1 MLLDPAANITRC
13 GRKHNWSPSSWQAN
27 NDYGTNASRRQICDN
42 LCDYR
47 CGLSPEALQQP
58 CGFSPFPQR
67 TLRPNSR
74 HRGSSEPRPSFQD
87 DKSIPD
93 QNSIPDQKLDA
104 AAAALEQVA
113 NVREDYQQRIEAA
126 APSDRQGI
134 ADEAKNAL
142 VKAITNHGLSV
153 EEYTSILVVAQNDP
167 VVREK
172 IVQRIRSSP
181 K

>member
-1 MLLDPAANITRC
+1 LIQEKHTTENLDSRNGSARSKKLHAHHR
-13 GRKHNWSPSSWQAN
+13 SPTFFN
-27 NDYGTNASRRQICDN
+27 R
-42 LCDYR
+42 
-47 CGLSPEALQQP
+47 
-58 CGFSPFPQR
+58 
-67 TLRPNSR
+67 
-74 HRGSSEPRPSFQD
+74 
-87 DKSIPD
+87 KSIPD
-93 QNSIPDQKLDA
+93 QNRIPDQKLDA

-113 NVREDYQQRIEAA
+113 NVREDYQQRMEAA

-142 VKAITNHGLSV
+142 VKAITNHGLSI

-172 IVQRIRSSP
+172 ILQRVRSSP

>member
-1 MLLDPAANITRC
+1 MRQSMRLPMRSLAGGVTTAVWLLSVPAANAQAQFP
-13 GRKHNWSPSSWQAN
+13 SP
-27 NDYGTNASRRQICDN
+27 G
-42 LCDYR
+42 
-47 CGLSPEALQQP
+47 P
-58 CGFSPFPQR
+58 
-67 TLRPNSR
+67 
-74 HRGSSEPRPSFQD
+74 SEQRPSFAQRPSFPD
-87 DKSIPD
+87 EKSIPD

>member
-1 MLLDPAANITRC
+1 MPSDQTHWPGCDDLASPQHCVHQDRNFRATRIKPYKVWHRPC
-13 GRKHNWSPSSWQAN
+13 
-27 NDYGTNASRRQICDN
+27 SRM
-42 LCDYR
+42 
-47 CGLSPEALQQP
+47 QQP

-74 HRGSSEPRPSFQD
+74 HRVPPNRGRAF
-87 DKSIPD
+87 KTTRAIPD
-93 QNSIPDQKLDA
+93 RNSIPDQKLDA

-113 NVREDYQQRIEAA
+113 NVREDYQQRMEAA
-126 APSDRQGI
+126 APSDRPGI
-134 ADEAKNAL
+134 ADEGKNAL

-172 IVQRIRSSP
+172 ILQRVRSSP

>member
-1 MLLDPAANITRC
+1 MRQSMRLPMRSLAGGVTTAVWLLSVPAANAQAQFP
-13 GRKHNWSPSSWQAN
+13 SP
-27 NDYGTNASRRQICDN
+27 G
-42 LCDYR
+42 
-47 CGLSPEALQQP
+47 P
-58 CGFSPFPQR
+58 
-67 TLRPNSR
+67 
-74 HRGSSEPRPSFQD
+74 SEQRPSF
-87 DKSIPD
+87 PD

>member
-1 MLLDPAANITRC
+1 MRPLLPWNRWPTLERIINS
-13 GRKHNWSPSSWQAN
+13 G
-27 NDYGTNASRRQICDN
+27 SRR
-42 LCDYR
+42 R
-47 CGLSPEALQQP
+47 
-58 CGFSPFPQR
+58 
-67 TLRPNSR
+67 
-74 HRGSSEPRPSFQD
+74 PRP
-87 DKSIPD
+87 
-93 QNSIPDQKLDA
+93 
-104 AAAALEQVA
+104 
-113 NVREDYQQRIEAA
+113 
-126 APSDRQGI
+126 RQGI

>member
-1 MLLDPAANITRC
+1 CLDPAPKKTRC

-47 CGLSPEALQQP
+47 CGLSPEALHQP

-67 TLRPNSR
+67 TLRPDSR
-74 HRGSSEPRPSFQD
+74 HRVPPNRGRAFQTI
-87 DKSIPD
+87 KSIPD
-93 QNSIPDQKLDA
+93 QNRIPDQKLDA

-113 NVREDYQQRIEAA
+113 NVREDYQQRMEAA

-142 VKAITNHGLSV
+142 VKAI
-153 EEYTSILVVAQNDP
+153 
-167 VVREK
+167 
-172 IVQRIRSSP
+172 
-181 K
+181 

>member
-1 MLLDPAANITRC
+1 MRQSMRLPMRSLAGGVATAVWLLSVPAANAQARFP
-13 GRKHNWSPSSWQAN
+13 SP
-27 NDYGTNASRRQICDN
+27 G
-42 LCDYR
+42 
-47 CGLSPEALQQP
+47 P
-58 CGFSPFPQR
+58 
-67 TLRPNSR
+67 
-74 HRGSSEPRPSFQD
+74 SEQRPSF
-87 DKSIPD
+87 PD
-93 QNSIPDQKLDA
+93 EKSIPDQKLDA

-113 NVREDYQQRIEAA
+113 NVREDYQQRMEAA

-142 VKAITNHGLSV
+142 VKAITNHGLSI

-172 IVQRIRSSP
+172 ILQRVRSSP

>member
-1 MLLDPAANITRC
+1 MRAGDKYATNYAI
-13 GRKHNWSPSSWQAN
+13 
-27 NDYGTNASRRQICDN
+27 TNAVSRRRR
-42 LCDYR
+42 Y
-47 CGLSPEALQQP
+47 
-58 CGFSPFPQR
+58 
-67 TLRPNSR
+67 NSR
-74 HRGSSEPRPSFQD
+74 VASLRSRSERSGPIPITGSSEQRPSFPD
-87 DKSIPD
+87 EKSIPD